1 MVRFKSARFVFL
13 VLLLAIFVRSLIP
26 LGYMP
31 DTKTGSMITICSG
44 LEIKT
49 IFVADKDT
57 PPNHEQD
64 THEPCPFAAPVLV
77 EAHIDFSIGDF
88 ISIAYAKFHPDNN
101 APVSLALIPV
111 KIFLSQ
117 GPPLIA

>member
-1 MVRFKSARFVFL
+1 ML
-13 VLLLAIFVRSLIP
+13 ILLLLALFVRSLIP

-31 DTKTGSMITICSG
+31 DTKNGSLITICSG
-44 LEIKT
+44 LTTKT
-49 IFVADKDT
+49 IFVADNTNSADHK
-57 PPNHEQD
+57 QD
-64 THEPCPFAAPVLV
+64 APEPCPFAPPILAGNNAHFAV
-77 EAHIDFSIGDF
+77 EDF

-101 APVSLALIPV
+101 APISHALIPV